1 MTSTHQRLSVEDSRF
16 AVTYPTLR
24 ALRITDPTHG
34 RWVLGPALVGPPAL
48 VRTSV
53 PALVSML
60 LGVFG
65 VVADT
70 VSCWCRRIAPTP
82 SLFVL
87 LLTRLHLLTLPRSG
101 WHFDTS

>member
-1 MTSTHQRLSVEDSRF
+1 MTSTIQRMSVEEVRR
-16 AVTYPTLR
+16 YPTLR
-24 ALRITDPTHG
+24 ALSITDPTHG

-65 VVADT
+65 VGFDT
-70 VSCWCRRIAPTP
+70 VSCWRRRIAPTT
-82 SLFVL
+82 SLFVFL
-87 LLTRLHLLTLPRSG
+87 ITLLHLLTLPRSG
-101 WHFDTS
+101 